1 MSAPAPSWRAPA
13 GRWLRRGGAAVAGA
27 LFDAVVDS
35 LELGKRCVAWLT
47 HSHGAR
53 VVAVAALAVAVVCAT
68 TAAVRVVAP
77 STRAMARA
85 ASQPHD
91 NSSA

>member
-1 MSAPAPSWRAPA
+1 MSAPAPSWRALA
-13 GRWLRRGGAAVAGA
+13 GRWLQRGGAAVAGA

-35 LELGKRCVAWLT
+35 LGLGKRCVAWLT
-47 HSHGAR
+47 HAHGAR
-53 VVAVAALAVAVVCAT
+53 AVAVAALAVAVVCAT

-85 ASQPHD
+85 VSQPRD